1 MSAKQQPPEEQK
13 RGTGRPPRDPSVFER
28 LNVPVE
34 QLVKAVL
41 RPPKSRPKGR

>member
-1 MSAKQQPPEEQK
+1 MNGKEQEQV
-13 RGTGRPPRDPSVFER
+13 RRDPGRPRGAPELFKS

-41 RPPKSRPKGR
+41 RSPNPTDK